1 MHWTNKMKLAMELMK
16 EACKERDNC
25 GTCPFTRYCDLLEN
39 HDYDYGKPEWA
50 EMLPFNFKI
59 DDAEDK

>member
-1 MHWTNKMKLAMELMK
+1 MYWIDKMKMAMELMK

-25 GTCPFTRYCDLLEN
+25 CACPFTRYCDLLEN
-39 HDYDYGKPEWA
+39 NDHYGEPEWA

-59 DDAEDK
+59 NEE